1 MQDPVV
7 CSDGHSYERSA
18 IEAWLKDHDTSYV
31 TGDLLAST
39 LVVPNRVL
47 RHTLESLGMYAERY
61 ELNRRD
67 QRL

>member
-18 IEAWLKDHDTSYV
+18 IEEWLEDHDTSYV
-31 TGDLLAST
+31 TGDPLAST

-47 RHTLESLGMYAERY
+47 RHTLESLGMYEETY
-61 ELNRRD
+61 VLNRKD
-67 QRL
+67 